1 MPEDV
6 FHDLA
11 RSLSDGE
18 GIRAIQYLP
27 DGVVTYCYPREGNE
41 AVMGTSVFTN
51 PKRRADALLAVNS
64 RGTVLS
70 GPYELS
76 QGGLGL
82 VARNPIFLTDADG
95 REKFWG
101 FAVLILD
108 LPDALKP
115 VFLDALQQEGY
126 AYRLYSQGEAGRHQT
141 IAQGGVLP
149 AGSGVDYG
157 IKVPNHVWTLSLAPE
172 GGWINMA
179 ELSLQLGLGFFI
191 SGLCAVLAHERRE
204 KERLLRR
211 TAESDDLTGLF
222 NRRKLGE
229 MVDARRNAPQ
239 AAPFLLLYM
248 DLNGFK
254 ACNDTLGHFWG
265 DVLLKAFAQRMRS
278 ALGPQAGLARV
289 GGDEFA
295 ALIDAD
301 QGQAALPDLLRR
313 IQQSLREPVMLGDAP
328 QRISCS
334 VGWAEFPGEGRDYD
348 TLMKKADARMY
359 EEKRRYRAGEKH
371 PETGV

>member
-1 MPEDV
+1 M
-6 FHDLA
+6 
-11 RSLSDGE
+11 
-18 GIRAIQYLP
+18 
-27 DGVVTYCYPREGNE
+27 
-41 AVMGTSVFTN
+41 
-51 PKRRADALLAVNS
+51 
-64 RGTVLS
+64 
-70 GPYELS
+70 
-76 QGGLGL
+76 
-82 VARNPIFLTDADG
+82 
-95 REKFWG
+95 
-101 FAVLILD
+101 
-108 LPDALKP
+108 
-115 VFLDALQQEGY
+115 
-126 AYRLYSQGEAGRHQT
+126 
-141 IAQGGVLP
+141 
-149 AGSGVDYG
+149 
-157 IKVPNHVWTLSLAPE
+157 
-172 GGWINMA
+172 
-179 ELSLQLGLGFFI
+179 
-191 SGLCAVLAHERRE
+191 
-204 KERLLRR
+204 
-211 TAESDDLTGLF
+211 F

-348 TLMKKADARMY
+348 TLMKKAYARMY